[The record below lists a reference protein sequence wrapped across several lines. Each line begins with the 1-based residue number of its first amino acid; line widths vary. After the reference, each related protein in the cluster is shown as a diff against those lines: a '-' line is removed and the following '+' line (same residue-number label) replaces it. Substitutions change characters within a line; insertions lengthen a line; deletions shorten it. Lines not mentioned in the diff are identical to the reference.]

1 MIKAI
6 FLIQSP
12 DSKGILAS
20 VTGFFS
26 ERGYNILHCQQHTDS
41 YEKRFFMRIELDAG
55 DMQTSRKELEDEFGA
70 LASSLG
76 LEWSCHWSDYRMRVA
91 ILVSKAGHCLY
102 DLIARQLEGEL
113 NAEIPLII
121 SNHPD
126 MEKAANQ
133 FRIPFYFFP
142 MTEGKEAQEEKIRT
156 LLKRFDIDLV
166 VLARYMQIL
175 TPAFIDEWRGRI
187 INIHHAFLPAFQGAN
202 PYMRAYE
209 RGVKMIGATAHYASE
224 DLDQGPII
232 EQDVIRVNHELTP
245 NGLKEVGKDRYGIGE
260 LIKNNQGLKNFLT
273 QFHYRYE
280 RGLLAF
286 ASDSLESVD
295 DKSLSGYFA
304 DKDSK

>member
-20 VTGFFS
+20 VTGFFYQ
-26 ERGYNILHCQQHTDS
+26 RGYNILHCQQHTDS
-41 YEKRFFMRIELDAG
+41 YEKRFFMRIELDAEG
-55 DMQTSRKELEDEFGA
+55 MQVSRKELEDEFDKMA
-70 LASSLG
+70 ESLG
-76 LEWSCHWSDYRMRVA
+76 LEWSCHWSDYKTRIA
-91 ILVSKAGHCLY
+91 ILVSKTGHCLY
-102 DLIARQLEGEL
+102 DLLSRHLEGEL

-142 MTEGKEAQEEKIRT
+142 ISEGKEAQEEKIRF
-156 LLKRFDIDLV
+156 LLRRFDIDLV

-175 TPAFIDEWRGRI
+175 TPDFIDEWRGRI

-202 PYMRAYE
+202 PYKRAYE
-209 RGVKMIGATAHYASE
+209 RGVKMIVATAHYASE

-232 EQDVIRVNHELTP
+232 EQDVIRVNHELTAE
-245 NGLKEVGKDRYGIGE
+245 GLREVGKDCEKRVLASAVKAHLEHRVIIY
-260 LIKNNQGLKNFLT
+260 KNRTIVFT
-273 QFHYRYE
+273 VE
-280 RGLLAF
+280 R
-286 ASDSLESVD
+286 
-295 DKSLSGYFA
+295 
-304 DKDSK
+304 